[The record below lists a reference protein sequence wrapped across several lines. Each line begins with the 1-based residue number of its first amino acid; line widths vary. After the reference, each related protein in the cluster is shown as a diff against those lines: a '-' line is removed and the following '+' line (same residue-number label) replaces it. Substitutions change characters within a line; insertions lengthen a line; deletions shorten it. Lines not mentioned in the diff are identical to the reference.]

1 MKSPLLINAA
11 EMERQHP
18 KTFHRPSDRDLQAI
32 DAGSS
37 VKVCHEAERFW
48 VSVTRRKGD
57 VITGAV
63 NNYLVISPLQF
74 GETIRFHV
82 DNIFDVQIEDE
93 KAGMTP

>member
-57 VITGAV
+57 VITGEV
-63 NNYLVISPLQF
+63 NNILLFSPLEL
-74 GETIRFHV
+74 GEKIRFHV